1 MNFTLA
7 LLQENDVLQFKKDI
21 QYAFQQG
28 AIDGFGTIDKEI
40 LSERNI
46 NDSLSTEG
54 SAAYKA
60 LLDGEMVGG
69 AVVIIDTET
78 QHNHLD
84 LLYVKN
90 GTQGKGIGHLI
101 WQEIERLYPE
111 TRVWETQTPYFE
123 KRNVHFYVN
132 RCGFSIV
139 EYYNKSHPD
148 PNDPVS
154 KYDLPDIEYFDDM
167 FRFEK
172 VMN

>member
-90 GTQGKGIGHLI
+90 GTQGKGIGHRKTKSVFRPS
-101 WQEIERLYPE
+101 QANKVKNARCQHS
-111 TRVWETQTPYFE
+111 V
-123 KRNVHFYVN
+123 RNHMKCHSL
-132 RCGFSIV
+132 RWIL
-139 EYYNKSHPD
+139 KSTL
-148 PNDPVS
+148 VALS
-154 KYDLPDIEYFDDM
+154 TFT
-167 FRFEK
+167 
-172 VMN
+172 